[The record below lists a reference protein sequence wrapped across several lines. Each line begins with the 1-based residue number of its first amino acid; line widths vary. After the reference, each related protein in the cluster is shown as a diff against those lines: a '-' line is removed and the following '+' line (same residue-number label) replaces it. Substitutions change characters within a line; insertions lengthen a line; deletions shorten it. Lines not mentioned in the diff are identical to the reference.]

1 MRFMLY
7 LASLAGYEHY
17 CSVCSSLVF
26 YFFYF
31 EGGNMSLLPV
41 DQVLVERRIMLGNI
55 VVRSLVREWLRH
67 LFQNNLSACLAPL
80 TAVEAA
86 IASRD
91 LYLEPLLISLLFVC
105 LAIHSILLL

>member
-1 MRFMLY
+1 MLY
-7 LASLAGYEHY
+7 LASLAGNEHY

-80 TAVEAA
+80 TVLEAA
-86 IASRD
+86 IASKD
-91 LYLEPLLISLLFVC
+91 LHQLYQEPLLISLLLIC
-105 LAIHSILLL
+105 LAIHLILLL

>member
-1 MRFMLY
+1 MLY

-17 CSVCSSLVF
+17 CSVCSSLV
-26 YFFYF
+26 FYF

>member
-1 MRFMLY
+1 MLR
-7 LASLAGYEHY
+7 
-17 CSVCSSLVF
+17 
-26 YFFYF
+26 
-31 EGGNMSLLPV
+31 V
-41 DQVLVERRIMLGNI
+41 DQALLERRIMLGNN
-55 VVRSLVREWLRH
+55 VVLPSAREWSGH